1 MGLEAWD
8 SANVPKTT
16 TFIEILVKGLL
27 KFEAV
32 TRESVFWLLLL
43 KAFDWKLVMF
53 LAQTSSHKNFSVAQP
68 EIS

>member
-1 MGLEAWD
+1 MGLETWD
-8 SANVPKTT
+8 SAKVPNTT
-16 TFIEILVKGLL
+16 TYIEILVKGLL

-53 LAQTSSHKNFSVAQP
+53 LAQTSSHNKFSVAQP